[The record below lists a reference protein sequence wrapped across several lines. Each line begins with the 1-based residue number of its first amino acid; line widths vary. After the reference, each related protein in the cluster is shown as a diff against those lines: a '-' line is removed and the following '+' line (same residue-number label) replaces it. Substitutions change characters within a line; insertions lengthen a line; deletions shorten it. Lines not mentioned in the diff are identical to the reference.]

1 MPMVLAAVAAG
12 QVLKVVPMVLAAI
25 VALGVV
31 VIIHEIGH
39 FISAKKAGVKVE
51 VFSIGFGPKLF
62 GVKKGE
68 TEYRVSLIF
77 IAGGYVKM
85 KGMEPE
91 GDKPPQEIEGG
102 FYAAKPGRRAIIAFA
117 APFMNVVLAL
127 VVFTFLWFTGTKVPQ
142 WVITTTIGFT
152 EEGSAARKAGLGPGD
167 TVLEV
172 NGRAVQQ
179 WKDVIGAVAFSA
191 TNPVSLTVEHD
202 GAVAK
207 KDIFV
212 EWDKEVGF
220 RRLQIYPRVD
230 ILVSEVEKGSFAE
243 KLGLRK
249 DDRLV
254 SLAGERLYHIDQFR
268 EILGKNVGKKV
279 DLVLRRDDK
288 SPGERTISFIVPK
301 PEDEIGVRFV
311 KKGSFAEKIG
321 VKTGDLIAK
330 VSGEKVTTIA
340 GLRELLNSHAG
351 QEIQMEVRRE
361 KKPSASPRLPQA
373 SGEMILGAQL
383 EEAAPVLGFMPG
395 VVYEVKKENPFSATY
410 SAIRDALVTLK
421 ALVTRRVSTKGI
433 SGPVGIVG
441 MIAKSISVS
450 FTTFLY
456 FIGFLSANFA
466 VINLLPIPIV
476 DGGHIMF
483 CAIEKA
489 RRKPLRQKTMT
500 IIVNTFF
507 ILILGFFLFVTKNDI
522 VRFFKGEPREGQRMK
537 KVVLTFKVPEEG
549 LGLPAKEGQN
559 PPPAP

>member
-1 MPMVLAAVAAG
+1 MIVAAVSAG
-12 QVLKVVPMVLAAI
+12 QILRGVPMVLAAI

-31 VIIHEIGH
+31 IIIHEIGH
-39 FISAKKAGVKVE
+39 FISAKKTGVKVE
-51 VFSIGFGPKLF
+51 TFSIGFGPKLF
-62 GVKKGE
+62 GIKRGE

-91 GDKPPQEIEGG
+91 EGKPPQEIEGG
-102 FYAAKPGRRAIIAFA
+102 FYAAKPGRRALIAFA

-127 VVFTFLWFTGTKVPQ
+127 AVFTLLWFTGTKVPQ
-142 WVITTTIGFT
+142 WVLTTTIGFI
-152 EEGSAARKAGLGPGD
+152 EEDSPARAAGLVPGD

-172 NGRAVQQ
+172 NGGTVHQ
-179 WKDVIGAVAFSA
+179 WKDIIGAVAFSGF
-191 TNPVSLTVEHD
+191 NPVSLTVERD
-202 GAVAK
+202 GTIVK
-207 KDIFV
+207 KDITV

-230 ILVSEVEKGSFAE
+230 IIISEVEKGSLAE

-254 SLAGERLYHIDQFR
+254 SLARERLYHLDQFR
-268 EILGKNVGKKV
+268 EILGENVGKTV
-279 DLVLRRDDK
+279 EIMLRRDDQK
-288 SPGERTISFIVPK
+288 PAERTVSFTVPPPK
-301 PEDEIGVRFV
+301 NEIGVTFV
-311 KKGSFAEKIG
+311 KKGSSAEKVG
-321 VKTGDLIAK
+321 LKTGDLIAT
-330 VSGEKVTTIA
+330 VSGQKATTIA
-340 GLRELLNSHAG
+340 GLREVLRSHAG
-351 QEIQMEVRRE
+351 QEIQMEVRRQ
-361 KKPSASPRLPQA
+361 KKPPPSRRPPQV
-373 SGEMILGAQL
+373 SGEVILGAHL
-383 EEAAPVLGFMPG
+383 EEAVPVLGFMPG
-395 VVYEVKKENPFSATY
+395 IVYEVKKEDPFSATH
-410 SAIRDALVTLK
+410 SAIRDALLTLK

-483 CAIEKA
+483 CAIEKV
-489 RRKPLRQKTMT
+489 RRKPIRQKTMT

-507 ILILGFFLFVTKNDI
+507 ILILAFFVFVTKNDI
-522 VRFFKGEPREGQRMK
+522 VRFFKGEPKEGERMK

-549 LGLPAKEGQN
+549 VG
-559 PPPAP
+559 PPGSEVNKAPSEP